1 MALSTFNS
9 MFSCIT
15 NLLGSKSWILV
26 FCSNE
31 NWRTTICRSKFNCSW
46 LFSTTTTSHRTLPS
60 PSDFALLTT
69 WSRKDADVRLL
80 VGNVPEP
87 PSGCGYSFTPYQRQ
101 QQANFFKWVQDR
113 NVPMY
118 NIDLYNA
125 DIIAIRMFIFRR
137 YILILILV
145 IFVLHFP
152 SAW

>member
-1 MALSTFNS
+1 MKIDEQQYADQNS
-9 MFSCIT
+9 IVRGY
-15 NLLGSKSWILV
+15 LA
-26 FCSNE
+26 
-31 NWRTTICRSKFNCSW
+31 RQPP
-46 LFSTTTTSHRTLPS
+46 SHRTLPS

-87 PSGCGYSFTPYQRQ
+87 PSGCGYSFTSYQRQ

-152 SAW
+152 SA